1 MTLRGNLI
9 CYSRFSHT
17 REQFTCW
24 PFGPSPHPAGPWHLR
39 RLIPYSP
46 WPFASR
52 FPNQA
57 HPQSTNKFVTDTL
70 RMLKLVPACCAA
82 EALPQDDPISF
93 GLPNKPIQIR
103 SEKGWKATLTLF
115 LSSSVVSFST
125 ASVILL
131 CTESIRLPS
140 CSVCAPASAGFH

>member
-17 REQFTCW
+17 RKQFACW
-24 PFGPSPHPAGPWHLR
+24 PFGPSPHPAGPWHLHIVHHLR

-57 HPQSTNKFVTDTL
+57 HPQSTNTFVTDTL
-70 RMLKLVPACCAA
+70 LMLKFVPACCAA

-93 GLPNKPIQIR
+93 GLPSNFGKPIQIR
-103 SEKGWKATLTLF
+103 SEKGWEATLTLF

-131 CTESIRLPS
+131 CTESI
-140 CSVCAPASAGFH
+140 